1 MRTLL
6 TWALILGAVV
16 LLVPGLALLSSWA
29 SLDRERRHTAAT
41 ESLPALA
48 PGVSEGL
55 VRVAARGMT
64 FRARV
69 AGLGG
74 EGPALVLL
82 HGFR

>member
-41 ESLPALA
+41 EALPALA
-48 PGVSEGL
+48 PGVSEGWSGSP
-55 VRVAARGMT
+55 RG
-64 FRARV
+64 A
-69 AGLGG
+69 
-74 EGPALVLL
+74 
-82 HGFR
+82 